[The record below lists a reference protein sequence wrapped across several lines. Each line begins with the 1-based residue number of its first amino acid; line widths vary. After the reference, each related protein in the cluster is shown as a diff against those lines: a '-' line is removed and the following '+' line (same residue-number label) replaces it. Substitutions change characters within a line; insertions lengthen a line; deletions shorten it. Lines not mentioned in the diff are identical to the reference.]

1 MFTFMF
7 VFVKMGMHLGSCR
20 FDLVNSCQKVFCF
33 SFPRFIYLLNQ
44 KLTDQYQYYFM
55 RGSRKICQRG
65 SNSDILFYEMRDD
78 PNSTLVGGWWPSIEC
93 SLDGFVI
100 FQGIR
105 TVLLRTLHFCDFS
118 GGVRTPCLPPL
129 DPRMA

>member
-7 VFVKMGMHLGSCR
+7 MFVKMGMHLGSCR
-20 FDLVNSCQKVFCF
+20 SDLVNSCQKVFCF

-55 RGSRKICQRG
+55 RGSGKIFQRG
-65 SNSDILFYEMRDD
+65 SNSDILFYEMRED

-93 SLDGFVI
+93 SLGSFVI

-105 TVLLRTLHFCDFS
+105 TVLLRPLFFAIFQGSPD
-118 GGVRTPCLPPL
+118 PLPLPPL